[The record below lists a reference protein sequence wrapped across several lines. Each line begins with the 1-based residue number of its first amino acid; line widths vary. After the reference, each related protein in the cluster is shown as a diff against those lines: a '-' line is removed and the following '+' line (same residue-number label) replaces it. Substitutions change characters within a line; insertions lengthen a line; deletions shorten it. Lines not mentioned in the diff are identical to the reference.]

1 MLFEED
7 LTFLIREACYAV
19 HSHLGSGLLE
29 SIYEKAL
36 IYELQE
42 RGFKVRSQVPIE
54 VLYKGKNLGEGFRLD
69 IVVEDTVVIELKS
82 VEKLLPV
89 HHKQLLSY
97 PKLSSYPIGFLIN
110 FNAKSLDGENFKR
123 YVNQE
128 PKL

>member
-1 MLFEED
+1 M
-7 LTFLIREACYAV
+7 
-19 HSHLGSGLLE
+19 
-29 SIYEKAL
+29 
-36 IYELQE
+36 
-42 RGFKVRSQVPIE
+42 RSQVPIE

-97 PKLSSYPIGFLIN
+97 LKLSSYPIGFLIN

-123 YVNQE
+123 YVN
-128 PKL
+128 